1 MPYTREAY
9 TECSRLSNVIERIT
23 NDVTKAL
30 ERNLGEIIENEKNVN
45 NCLMNIPQIKN
56 IVEENEKLITDNKT
70 IQSINKQLQDRIT
83 SQGETIGQLQRRV
96 KELIENGA
104 MRINTEIPVK
114 VADENNNNRIIQKQK
129 ELLITLRQQVT
140 KLREENKVQRIT
152 IQAMTSDVKTD
163 NISLEVE
170 EYETKK
176 NISSHGMEFYNN
188 VRENQILVSHIQP
201 DKNNVDV
208 LPVESSND
216 SEDDSE
222 DGSEDGSDSDGEDD
236 AEILAHWKKEREK
249 LDKLNNFVNIN
260 LEMDEDISNKESE
273 FSVDGTLEEEEEEEE
288 EEVEEYE
295 LMINGTVFKVYR
307 SNTGNIY
314 EILEDEEAGELMGTI
329 NDAGEFISL

>member
-1 MPYTREAY
+1 
-9 TECSRLSNVIERIT
+9 
-23 NDVTKAL
+23 
-30 ERNLGEIIENEKNVN
+30 
-45 NCLMNIPQIKN
+45 
-56 IVEENEKLITDNKT
+56 
-70 IQSINKQLQDRIT
+70 
-83 SQGETIGQLQRRV
+83 
-96 KELIENGA
+96 

-114 VADENNNNRIIQKQK
+114 VADENNINNNNRIIQKQK
-129 ELLITLRQQVT
+129 ELLIALRQQVT
-140 KLREENKVQRIT
+140 KLHEENKVQRIT

-170 EYETKK
+170 EYETKN

-188 VRENQILVSHIQP
+188 VRENQILVSHIQL
-201 DKNNVDV
+201 DKNNVDA

-260 LEMDEDISNKESE
+260 LEMDDEISNKES
-273 FSVDGTLEEEEEEEE
+273 EEEEEEE